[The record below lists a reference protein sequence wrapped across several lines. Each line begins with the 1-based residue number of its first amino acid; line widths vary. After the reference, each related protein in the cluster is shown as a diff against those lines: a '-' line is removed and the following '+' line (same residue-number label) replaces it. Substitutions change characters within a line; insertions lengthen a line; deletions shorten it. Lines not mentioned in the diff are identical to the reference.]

1 MHDHTHLRM
10 VMQGRARET
19 PYKGQFTDH
28 GKSLRTAPL
37 FETGD
42 ERYTWLNS
50 IQAVGIGTVNDD
62 QTEVSYEV
70 YALC

>member
-1 MHDHTHLRM
+1 MIIRISHGH
-10 VMQGRARET
+10 ARSADETT
-19 PYKGQFTDH
+19 PYKGQFTDR

>member
-19 PYKGQFTDH
+19 PDKGQFTDR